1 MLVCPAVFKTVA
13 GGEELPRWV
22 RFPHTLA
29 IKKPRLSG
37 LFACFGIMVTEK
49 YCGQKARYFGIFETC
64 CKTISLLISL
74 FGAKFFVRFASSPAG
89 EPFGIVQA
97 PPKSCPRL
105 RGKCRGASRD
115 ERGTARRC
123 QAVLAF
129 PLSLTSFDSSP
140 AGGGAFWCSINSK
153 PKASLSREVDFAK
166 QKTEGVCLP

>member
-1 MLVCPAVFKTVA
+1 LC
-13 GGEELPRWV
+13 
-22 RFPHTLA
+22 
-29 IKKPRLSG
+29 
-37 LFACFGIMVTEK
+37 
-49 YCGQKARYFGIFETC
+49 
-64 CKTISLLISL
+64 ISTPQSNL
-74 FGAKFFVRFASSPAG
+74 RFASSPAG
-89 EPFGIVQA
+89 KPFGIVQA

-115 ERGTARRC
+115 KRGTARRC

-166 QKTEGVCLP
+166 QKTEGVEKESRFARYRQPLSRLRRQLPGRGAF

>member
-1 MLVCPAVFKTVA
+1 MLKRICACYNSRTYGSRWVLVCPAVFKTVA

-29 IKKPRLSG
+29 NGNRSG
-37 LFACFGIMVTEK
+37 SVAPVFV
-49 YCGQKARYFGIFETC
+49 YFNP
-64 CKTISLLISL
+64 SVSY
-74 FGAKFFVRFASSPAG
+74 AASSPAG

-105 RGKCRGASRD
+105 WGKCRGASRD

-166 QKTEGVCLP
+166 QKTEGFSLP